1 MPLRSTCSSKTADV
15 MIIRC
20 SMYDV
25 NLQFAHHLDRVQ
37 TRRHSCWSETGNAQ
51 AGSIETAQR
60 HDLSSLIGMKPGSL
74 YQILG

>member
-1 MPLRSTCSSKTADV
+1 MPVRSTSSSKIADV
-15 MIIRC
+15 IIIRC
-20 SMYDV
+20 LMYDV
-25 NLQFAHHLDRVQ
+25 NLQSAHHLDTVQ
-37 TRRHSCWSETGNAQ
+37 TQRHSCWSETGNAQ